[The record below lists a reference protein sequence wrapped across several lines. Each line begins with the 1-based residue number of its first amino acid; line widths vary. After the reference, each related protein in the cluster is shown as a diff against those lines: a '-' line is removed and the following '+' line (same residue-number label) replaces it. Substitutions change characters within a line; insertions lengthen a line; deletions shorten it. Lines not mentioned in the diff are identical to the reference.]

1 LNKLTGGNLFKV
13 CPLDCSMDKKKIA
26 KKKAPVKTVVRAC
39 SYNSNCSSPAY
50 GLGVLGAAIYY
61 VSTATSFWMGVLGL
75 LKAIVWPA
83 FLVFEVLK
91 FLAA

>member
-1 LNKLTGGNLFKV
+1 MVTKKV
-13 CPLDCSMDKKKIA
+13 SKKSVA
-26 KKKAPVKTVVRAC
+26 KKKTPVKTVVKSC

-61 VSTATSFWMGVLGL
+61 VSTANSFWMGVLGL

-91 FLAA
+91 FLGA